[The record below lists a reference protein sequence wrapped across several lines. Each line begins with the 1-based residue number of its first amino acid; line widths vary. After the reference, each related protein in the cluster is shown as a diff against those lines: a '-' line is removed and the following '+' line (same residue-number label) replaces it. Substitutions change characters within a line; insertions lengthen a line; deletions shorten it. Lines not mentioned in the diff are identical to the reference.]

1 MLSKTLISY
10 LCYNLTMKDTDQL
23 IIQAGLKPTKARLAV
38 LNIIA
43 EANSALSHPEILE
56 RLSGQKEIDRVTI
69 YRVLDWLTEHAL
81 IHKIAGAGDK
91 RAWKFQLSQPRFAS
105 VMSPQPPLGML
116 AHSDHHH
123 AHLHCQVCGKVTC
136 VHELEPHFSPNV
148 LAQYQVSAV
157 DINIKGICAD
167 CVTH

>member
-1 MLSKTLISY
+1 M
-10 LCYNLTMKDTDQL
+10 NAQD
-23 IIQAGLKPTKARLAV
+23 IILQAGLKPTHARLAV

-43 EANSALSHPEILE
+43 DADSALSHPEILD
-56 RLSGQKEIDRVTI
+56 RLSGEKEIDRVTV

-91 RAWKFQLSQPRFAS
+91 RAWQFQLSQPRFTSVTTPKAS
-105 VMSPQPPLGML
+105 AGLLTNDS
-116 AHSDHHH
+116 HHH

-136 VHELEPHFSPNV
+136 VHELEPHFPPQV
-148 LAQYQVSAV
+148 LAQYKVSAI

-167 CVTH
+167 CTT